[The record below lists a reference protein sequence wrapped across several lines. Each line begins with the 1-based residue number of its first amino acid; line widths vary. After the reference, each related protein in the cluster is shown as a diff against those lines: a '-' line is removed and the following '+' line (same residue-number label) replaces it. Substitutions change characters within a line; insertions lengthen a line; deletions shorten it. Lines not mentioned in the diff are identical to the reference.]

1 MKFKHLSIAAVCF
14 AAFVMSA
21 CNSSDK
27 PIYNRAEFP
36 GTVDKRAF
44 AEKVESISVL
54 NLQMDDDWTLSYV
67 HKLAFSDNYIYM
79 IGSSRWILMSFDRKT
94 GQKLAGR
101 TIKGNGRGEILGFHP
116 LFCIGDTL
124 CIYDYKGI
132 INQYDY
138 KTHYI
143 GKLHEFNNIS
153 PDYSLVRLANGNYA
167 FVPIAFNVIDT
178 AIMLADKGFNITSA
192 HFTAPKFDFH
202 IDEANPTYYVE
213 GDTVRALF
221 MDDCHIYTLYG
232 NKEQITELVVPNP
245 VTPEKSNDLW
255 KTNEAFIDVGK
266 HYDSF
271 YCLSGAGRSIFVKA
285 TVDRKKY
292 LSFIDKYTC
301 KVVSAPLPKSKKPN
315 TAADIVVSI
324 FKQMD
329 FFHTDGKFIY
339 AQFRNADLAKLL
351 DHNNI
356 LDARLKKTQATYR
369 EFLKR
374 NADYI
379 KGLEPEELDAAKV
392 ILKIKLK
399 D

>member
-1 MKFKHLSIAAVCF
+1 MRNKLSV
-14 AAFVMSA
+14 AAFAMAALMTA

-44 AEKVESISVL
+44 AEKVVSISVM
-54 NLQMDDDWTLSYV
+54 NLQMDDDWTLSYIS
-67 HKLAFSDNYIYM
+67 KMAFSDNYIYM
-79 IGSSRWILMSFDRKT
+79 IGSSRWVLMSFDRRT

-124 CIYDYKGI
+124 CIYDYKSNI
-132 INQYDY
+132 LQYDH

-167 FVPIAFNVIDT
+167 FVATAFNVIDT
-178 AIMLADKGFNITSA
+178 AIMLMDKDFNVTSV
-192 HFTAPKFDFH
+192 HFSAPQYDYH
-202 IDEANPTYYVE
+202 LDDVNPKYYAE
-213 GDTVRALF
+213 GDTLRLF
-221 MDDCHIYTLYG
+221 MPDDCHIYTLFG
-232 NKEQITELVVPNP
+232 NREQITELAVPNP
-245 VTPEKSNDLW
+245 VTPKKSNALS
-255 KTNEAFIDVGK
+255 KSGKSVIDVGK

-271 YCLSGAGRSIFVKA
+271 YCMCGAGRSIFIKA
-285 TVDRKKY
+285 AVDRKKY

-301 KVVSAPLPKSKKPN
+301 KVVSAPSTKSKKPA
-315 TAADIVVSI
+315 TAADLVVSL

-329 FFHTDGKFIY
+329 IFHTDGKFIY

-356 LDARLKKTQATYR
+356 LDARLKRTQASYR

-399 D
+399 N

>member
-1 MKFKHLSIAAVCF
+1 MKTNILTIATICATM
-14 AAFVMSA
+14 AA
-21 CNSSDK
+21 CNSGNNT
-27 PIYNRAEFP
+27 IYNRAEFP

-44 AEKVESISVL
+44 AEKVESISVM
-54 NLQMDDDWTLSYV
+54 NLQMDDDWTLSYIS
-67 HKLAFSDNYIYM
+67 KMAFADNYIYM
-79 IGSSRWILMSFDRKT
+79 IGSSQWILMSFDRQT

-132 INQYDY
+132 INQYDH

-153 PDYSLVRLANGNYA
+153 SDYSLARLANGNYA

-178 AIMLADKGFNITSA
+178 AIMLADKDFNITSA
-192 HFTAPKFDFH
+192 HFTAPKFDSH

-245 VTPEKSNDLW
+245 VTPQKANDLYESS
-255 KTNEAFIDVGK
+255 KASVVVGK

-301 KVVSAPLPKSKKPN
+301 KVVSAPLVKGKKPA
-315 TAADIVVSI
+315 TASDLVVSI

-329 FFHTDGKFIY
+329 LFHTDGKFIY

-356 LDARLKKTQATYR
+356 LDARLKKTQASYR

-379 KGLEPEELDAAKV
+379 KGLEPEECDAANV